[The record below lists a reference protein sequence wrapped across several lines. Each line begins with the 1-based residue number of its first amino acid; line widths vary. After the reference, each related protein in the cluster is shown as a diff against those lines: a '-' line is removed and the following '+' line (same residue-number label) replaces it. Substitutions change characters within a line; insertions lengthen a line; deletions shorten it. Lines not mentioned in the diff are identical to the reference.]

1 MVEIED
7 LGKAYA
13 ENLVRRETKQFGLR
27 YAPSLEPGMSDD
39 ADRHFDHTQIQPLGG
54 MFSDRN
60 EAALRAAMAS
70 VGELRTICEI
80 GCWAPNTRVHSS
92 TDCLCENKPDGCW
105 YYGVD
110 LKDEGRRGHIHRP
123 EDKRQVFIQADSIDH
138 SQVFTRSRWLDYPHV
153 GPCDLLFIDGLHSV
167 GQVLADWRYAEWVRP
182 GGLVIMHDVNYH
194 PGPRLV
200 FDAVDPAIF
209 DKASVCPQADDFG
222 LGILR
227 RK

>member
-13 ENLVRRETKQFGLR
+13 NNLVRHETDGCSVGLR
-27 YAPSLEPGMSDD
+27 YLPSLEPGMSDIV
-39 ADRHFDHTQIQPLGG
+39 DRHFDHTQIKPPGG

-70 VGELRTICEI
+70 VGDLRAIVEI
-80 GCWAPNTRVHSS
+80 GCWAPNTRRHSS
-92 TDCLCENKPDGCW
+92 TDCLCNHKPECCW
-105 YYGVD
+105 YCGID
-110 LKDEGRRGHIHRP
+110 IRDDGRREHILRKAKTIFLE
-123 EDKRQVFIQADSIDH
+123 EDSADIKRIRGMMLGVINNIDI
-138 SQVFTRSRWLDYPHV
+138 
-153 GPCDLLFIDGLHSV
+153 LFIDGLHSV
-167 GQVLADWRYAEWVRP
+167 AQVIADWSYAEYVRP

-200 FDAVDPAIF
+200 FDAVDPDVF